1 MNKSKTNLSYVFI
14 TGRNERLQQKTE
26 YAKEFFY
33 GYQSI
38 DLENFNLDIIE
49 MYGQKSNL
57 L

>member
-38 DLENFNLDIIE
+38 DLENFNR
-49 MYGQKSNL
+49 YYRNVWSKV
-57 L
+57 